1 MKTITKDFE
10 ARTAYESP
18 SILVVEMKTATV
30 LCGSYNDYGLRDIQG
45 DDDVIDDENMSEEDN
60 YDDDYTDDIDADLID
75 DDYADLTI
83 VDDEELEDEN

>member
-30 LCGSYNDYGLRDIQG
+30 LCQSNPAYFGA
-45 DDDVIDDENMSEEDN
+45 DN
-60 YDDDYTDDIDADLID
+60 LTDGASDWF
-75 DDYADLTI
+75 
-83 VDDEELEDEN
+83 EDE

>member
-30 LCGSYNDYGLRDIQG
+30 LCGSYGESGCAGLNGEYDEDSEDY
-45 DDDVIDDENMSEEDN
+45 
-60 YDDDYTDDIDADLID
+60 
-75 DDYADLTI
+75 
-83 VDDEELEDEN
+83 

>member
-30 LCGSYNDYGLRDIQG
+30 LCGSVYGDPGSAGATGFYNEDGEDVEDY
-45 DDDVIDDENMSEEDN
+45 
-60 YDDDYTDDIDADLID
+60 
-75 DDYADLTI
+75 
-83 VDDEELEDEN
+83 

>member
-30 LCGSYNDYGLRDIQG
+30 LCQSAINGVSVRDLEYDY
-45 DDDVIDDENMSEEDN
+45 DE
-60 YDDDYTDDIDADLID
+60 
-75 DDYADLTI
+75 
-83 VDDEELEDEN
+83 DEELGC

>member
-30 LCGSYNDYGLRDIQG
+30 LCGSIYGDPGSAGLNG
-45 DDDVIDDENMSEEDN
+45 YYYDEDKDGEE
-60 YDDDYTDDIDADLID
+60 Y
-75 DDYADLTI
+75 
-83 VDDEELEDEN
+83 

>member
-30 LCGSYNDYGLRDIQG
+30 LCGSVYGDPG
-45 DDDVIDDENMSEEDN
+45 SAGADGCYEEDG
-60 YDDDYTDDIDADLID
+60 YDY
-75 DDYADLTI
+75 
-83 VDDEELEDEN
+83 

>member
-30 LCGSYNDYGLRDIQG
+30 LCGSYGESGSAGPIGYYY
-45 DDDVIDDENMSEEDN
+45 DEDKDGEE
-60 YDDDYTDDIDADLID
+60 Y
-75 DDYADLTI
+75 
-83 VDDEELEDEN
+83 

>member
-30 LCGSYNDYGLRDIQG
+30 LCGSYGESGSAGATGHFYDEDGEDGEDY
-45 DDDVIDDENMSEEDN
+45 
-60 YDDDYTDDIDADLID
+60 
-75 DDYADLTI
+75 
-83 VDDEELEDEN
+83 

>member
-30 LCGSYNDYGLRDIQG
+30 LCGSYGDPGSAGLNG
-45 DDDVIDDENMSEEDN
+45 FYNEDVEEED
-60 YDDDYTDDIDADLID
+60 Y
-75 DDYADLTI
+75 
-83 VDDEELEDEN
+83 

>member
-30 LCGSYNDYGLRDIQG
+30 LCGSYNDYGLRNLK
-45 DDDVIDDENMSEEDN
+45 DDDV
-60 YDDDYTDDIDADLID
+60 TDDSDAW
-75 DDYADLTI
+75 
-83 VDDEELEDEN
+83 N

>member
-30 LCGSYNDYGLRDIQG
+30 LCGSVIYNDNGLRDIQ
-45 DDDVIDDENMSEEDN
+45 DDDVSDDSNN
-60 YDDDYTDDIDADLID
+60 WY
-75 DDYADLTI
+75 
-83 VDDEELEDEN
+83 